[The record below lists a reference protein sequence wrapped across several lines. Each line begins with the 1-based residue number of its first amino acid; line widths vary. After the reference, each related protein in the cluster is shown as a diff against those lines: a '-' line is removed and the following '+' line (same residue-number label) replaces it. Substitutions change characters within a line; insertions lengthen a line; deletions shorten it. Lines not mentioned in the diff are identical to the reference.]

1 MEKEKILGFRFN
13 MFKEDMRK
21 SLMMKVYEVKFDLSG
36 IDYIFLDNI
45 GIGVYGVVCFV
56 VYGKSKDR
64 VVIKKIFY
72 IFDDK
77 RIVIRIYR
85 EIKILKYFK
94 YDNIIF
100 IRDILKFKE
109 IIDKFRD
116 VYVVFDLMESD
127 FYKIIYL
134 K

>member
-56 VYGKSKDR
+56 VMGKVKIEWLLKR
-64 VVIKKIFY
+64 FFIFLMIK
-72 IFDDK
+72 
-77 RIVIRIYR
+77 
-85 EIKILKYFK
+85 E
-94 YDNIIF
+94 
-100 IRDILKFKE
+100 
-109 IIDKFRD
+109 
-116 VYVVFDLMESD
+116 
-127 FYKIIYL
+127 
-134 K
+134 

>member
-1 MEKEKILGFRFN
+1 
-13 MFKEDMRK
+13 
-21 SLMMKVYEVKFDLSG
+21 MMKVYEVKFDLSG

-56 VYGKSKDR
+56 VYGKSKDW

-127 FYKIIYL
+127 FYKIIYF